1 MEWELADGEEYRKV
15 SNVVASQ
22 WGGGGPYAFIEI
34 GGWVPDKEVVE
45 GTIHGADVEETVT
58 YSCTHPERSS
68 YYEKNDDAT
77 HRFYCSACKT
87 VLVESEPHVQGAF
100 DEFVPYEAV
109 PAKYRADYPNGYCW
123 YRCTKCLGLY
133 RVPAEKHAVREGD
146 GQTVESA
153 ADGAKFRVKAAYDKF
168 TGVVKDGDAALK
180 RGTDF
185 TDRDGSTVI
194 ELTESYLKKLKPGAH
209 TLTAVFQDGFAALN
223 FTTAYDPS
231 APKTCKVTFDAGG
244 GSGKMKAVKVRR
256 GEMYT
261 LPECGFTAPKGKVF
275 KAWDKGAVGAQIK
288 IKADTVITARWKKQ
302 PAPVICTITFKPN
315 GGKGTM
321 KAQKAEKG
329 ATVTLNANKFKRAKH
344 VFGGWN
350 TMKDGSGKAYKAGA
364 KIKLK
369 NDLTLYAQWKKI
381 SLKQSKISAIKK
393 GEKVKL
399 TATLTI
405 GGKAVRDKKVT
416 FAFNGKKYTAK
427 TNKKGVAEATI
438 PVKVTKALKVGKKYT
453 ITATYAD
460 VTVKQTVKVKK

>member
-1 MEWELADGEEYRKV
+1 M
-15 SNVVASQ
+15 
-22 WGGGGPYAFIEI
+22 
-34 GGWVPDKEVVE
+34 E

-58 YSCTHPERSS
+58 YSCTHPEGSS
-68 YYEKNDDAT
+68 YYEKKDDAT

-416 FAFNGKKYTAK
+416 FVFNGKKYTAK